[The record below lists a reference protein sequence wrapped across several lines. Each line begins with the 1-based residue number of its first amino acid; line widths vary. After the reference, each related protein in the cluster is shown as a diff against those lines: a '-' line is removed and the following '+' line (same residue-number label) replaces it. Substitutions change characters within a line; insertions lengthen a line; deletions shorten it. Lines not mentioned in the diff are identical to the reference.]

1 MIKAVDKKIA
11 FVCIYNAQNI
21 QYNVNTI
28 EMEGKMANLTVRIDE
43 KLKADAESVLS
54 KLGLTASDAIRIFFS
69 QIRNTKGIPFELKL
83 YDDPSAETV
92 AAIKQAEKDLKA
104 GKVSR
109 PYDDVDA
116 LMTDLLKE

>member
-1 MIKAVDKKIA
+1 
-11 FVCIYNAQNI
+11 
-21 QYNVNTI
+21 
-28 EMEGKMANLTVRIDE
+28 MANLTVRIDE

>member
-1 MIKAVDKKIA
+1 
-11 FVCIYNAQNI
+11 
-21 QYNVNTI
+21 
-28 EMEGKMANLTVRIDE
+28 MANLTVRIDE

-83 YDDPSAETV
+83 YDEPSAETV

-109 PYDDVDA
+109 SYTDVDA
-116 LMTDLLKE
+116 LMADLLKE

>member
-1 MIKAVDKKIA
+1 
-11 FVCIYNAQNI
+11 
-21 QYNVNTI
+21 
-28 EMEGKMANLTVRIDE
+28 MANLTVRIDE

-83 YDDPSAETV
+83 YDEPSAETV
-92 AAIKQAEKDLKA
+92 EAIKQAEKDLKA

-109 PYDDVDA
+109 SYTDVDA
-116 LMTDLLKE
+116 LMADLLKE